1 MNLIHDSKGL
11 RFDFFCRNL
20 PFKIPL
26 DSLHLLISFC
36 QAGFIYHLD
45 NQFINQTGY

>member
-1 MNLIHDSKGL
+1 MMSKASVLI
-11 RFDFFCRNL
+11 FFCRNL

-36 QAGFIYHLD
+36 QAVFIYHLD